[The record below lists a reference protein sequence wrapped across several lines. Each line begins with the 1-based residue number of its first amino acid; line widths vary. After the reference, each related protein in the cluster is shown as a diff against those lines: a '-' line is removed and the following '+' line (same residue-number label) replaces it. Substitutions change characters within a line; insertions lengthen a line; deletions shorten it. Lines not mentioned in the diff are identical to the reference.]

1 MSEFEFV
8 FPLFALL
15 VGLSVTEMLAGLA
28 HALKSKRDIHVGWL
42 TPLLGTLILINLAMF
57 WQGSWDMRDSMTA
70 SSSSFLLVLAV
81 GGTYFLAASL
91 TFPSWDAN
99 VRDLDQHFMDNRKL
113 ARKCR
118 VPRAP
123 ARGGIGARPTGNPCG
138 SVDPDPRAP
147 GHVVSGLRSST
158 AFALSYRQ
166 APVLQTAR
174 WTPLNAQSRSAVNPT
189 SL

>member
-1 MSEFEFV
+1 MSEVEFV

-15 VGLSVTEMLAGLA
+15 VGLAVTEMLAGLA

-57 WQGSWDMRDSMTA
+57 WQGSWEMRDGITA

-113 ARKCR
+113 AILAIAACNAVYFVR
-118 VPRAP
+118 VAMLTRQQIDAWWWVGNASFLALLLVAAL
-123 ARGGIGARPTGNPCG
+123 ARSRWVILTALW
-138 SVDPDPRAP
+138 ALILA
-147 GHVVSGLRSST
+147 HVVLLIIR
-158 AFALSYRQ
+158 
-166 APVLQTAR
+166 
-174 WTPLNAQSRSAVNPT
+174 N
-189 SL
+189 

>member
-15 VGLSVTEMLAGLA
+15 VGLSVTEMLSGLA

-57 WQGSWDMRDSMTA
+57 WQGSWEMREGIAA

-91 TFPSWDAN
+91 TFPSWDSN

-113 ARKCR
+113 AILAIAACNVVYFVR
-118 VPRAP
+118 VAVITSKP
-123 ARGGIGARPTGNPCG
+123 IGAWWWGGNA
-138 SVDPDPRAP
+138 VFLALLVIAALAP
-147 GHVVSGLRSST
+147 GRRVILT
-158 AFALSYRQ
+158 ALWILILAHIALLIVR
-166 APVLQTAR
+166 
-174 WTPLNAQSRSAVNPT
+174 
-189 SL
+189 

>member
-15 VGLSVTEMLAGLA
+15 VGLSVTEMLSGLA

-57 WQGSWDMRDSMTA
+57 WQGSWEMRDGITA
-70 SSSSFLLVLAV
+70 DSSSFLLVLAV

-113 ARKCR
+113 ALLAIAACNVVYFVR
-118 VPRAP
+118 VAMITRQP
-123 ARGGIGARPTGNPCG
+123 IGAWWGGNAAFLALL
-138 SVDPDPRAP
+138 VVAALAPDRRAI
-147 GHVVSGLRSST
+147 LT
-158 AFALSYRQ
+158 ALW
-166 APVLQTAR
+166 VLILAHGAM
-174 WTPLNAQSRSAVNPT
+174 L
-189 SL
+189 LL

>member
-15 VGLSVTEMLAGLA
+15 VGLSVTEMLSGLA

-57 WQGSWDMRDSMTA
+57 WQGSWEMRDSITA

-113 ARKCR
+113 ALLAIAACNVVYFVRIAMTTR
-118 VPRAP
+118 QP
-123 ARGGIGARPTGNPCG
+123 IGAWWWTGNA
-138 SVDPDPRAP
+138 VFLALLLVAALAP
-147 GHVVSGLRSST
+147 GRRAIL
-158 AFALSYRQ
+158 AALWILIL
-166 APVLQTAR
+166 AHLVMLF
-174 WTPLNAQSRSAVNPT
+174 LG
-189 SL
+189 

>member
-15 VGLSVTEMLAGLA
+15 VGLAVTEMLAGLA

-57 WQGSWDMRDSMTA
+57 WQGSWEMRDAITA

-99 VRDLDQHFMDNRKL
+99 VRDPDQHFMDNRKL
-113 ARKCR
+113 AILAIAACNAVYFVR
-118 VPRAP
+118 VAMLTSQPITISWWAGNASFLALLLVVALAP
-123 ARGGIGARPTGNPCG
+123 KRWMILAALWALILA
-138 SVDPDPRAP
+138 
-147 GHVVSGLRSST
+147 HVLLIIIR
-158 AFALSYRQ
+158 
-166 APVLQTAR
+166 
-174 WTPLNAQSRSAVNPT
+174 
-189 SL
+189 

>member
-15 VGLSVTEMLAGLA
+15 VGLSVTEMLSGLA

-57 WQGSWDMRDSMTA
+57 WQGSWEMRDGITA
-70 SSSSFLLVLAV
+70 DSSSFLLVLAV

-113 ARKCR
+113 VLLAIAAGNVVYFVR
-118 VPRAP
+118 VAMITRQP
-123 ARGGIGARPTGNPCG
+123 IGAWWWSGNAAFLALL
-138 SVDPDPRAP
+138 VVAALAPDRRAI
-147 GHVVSGLRSST
+147 LT
-158 AFALSYRQ
+158 ALW
-166 APVLQTAR
+166 VLILAHGAM
-174 WTPLNAQSRSAVNPT
+174 L
-189 SL
+189 LL

>member
-15 VGLSVTEMLAGLA
+15 VGLSVTEMLSGLA

-57 WQGSWDMRDSMTA
+57 WQGSWEMRDSITA

-113 ARKCR
+113 ALLAIAACNLVYFVR
-118 VPRAP
+118 VAMIAP
-123 ARGGIGARPTGNPCG
+123 QSADAWWWWVGNA
-138 SVDPDPRAP
+138 SFLALLLVAALAP
-147 GHVVSGLRSST
+147 GRRAILAALWALILSHVVLLIFR
-158 AFALSYRQ
+158 
-166 APVLQTAR
+166 
-174 WTPLNAQSRSAVNPT
+174 
-189 SL
+189 

>member
-15 VGLSVTEMLAGLA
+15 VGLSVTEMLSGLA

-57 WQGSWDMRDSMTA
+57 WQGSWEMRDAITA

-113 ARKCR
+113 AILAIAACNTVYFVR
-118 VPRAP
+118 VAMVTNQVIDVWWWAGNASFLALLLIAAL
-123 ARGGIGARPTGNPCG
+123 ARRRWMILTALW
-138 SVDPDPRAP
+138 VLILA
-147 GHVVSGLRSST
+147 HVLLLIIR
-158 AFALSYRQ
+158 
-166 APVLQTAR
+166 
-174 WTPLNAQSRSAVNPT
+174 
-189 SL
+189 

>member
-15 VGLSVTEMLAGLA
+15 VGLSVTEMLSGLA

-57 WQGSWDMRDSMTA
+57 WQGSWEMRDGITA

-99 VRDLDQHFMDNRKL
+99 VRDLDQHFMENRKL
-113 ARKCR
+113 ALLAIAACNVVYFVR
-118 VPRAP
+118 VAMMTRQP
-123 ARGGIGARPTGNPCG
+123 IGVWWWTGNA
-138 SVDPDPRAP
+138 VFLALLLVAALAP
-147 GHVVSGLRSST
+147 GRWAILAALWILILAHVAMLILG
-158 AFALSYRQ
+158 
-166 APVLQTAR
+166 
-174 WTPLNAQSRSAVNPT
+174 
-189 SL
+189 

>member
-15 VGLSVTEMLAGLA
+15 VGLSVTEMLSGLA

-57 WQGSWDMRDSMTA
+57 WQGSWEMRDSITA

-113 ARKCR
+113 ALLAIAACNVVYFVRIAMMTR
-118 VPRAP
+118 QP
-123 ARGGIGARPTGNPCG
+123 IGAWWWTGNA
-138 SVDPDPRAP
+138 VFLALLLVAALAP
-147 GHVVSGLRSST
+147 GRRAIL
-158 AFALSYRQ
+158 AALWILIL
-166 APVLQTAR
+166 AHLVMLF
-174 WTPLNAQSRSAVNPT
+174 LG
-189 SL
+189 